1 MKPEDKKI
9 NELIEKT
16 SQKTADHVIKNL
28 RNKRIIV
35 SENTLKKNVE
45 SLLRLYPYLEKNV
58 QLKNKI
64 SGALDMINNTPYFRI
79 IDLYYFKRKTV
90 EETAEILETDV
101 SNIYKKKRLLINNL
115 KEILFADDLG
125 EEIMQNSRFYK

>member
-1 MKPEDKKI
+1 M
-9 NELIEKT
+9 
-16 SQKTADHVIKNL
+16 
-28 RNKRIIV
+28 
-35 SENTLKKNVE
+35 
-45 SLLRLYPYLEKNV
+45 
-58 QLKNKI
+58 
-64 SGALDMINNTPYFRI
+64 
-79 IDLYYFKRKTV
+79 YYFKRKTV

>member
-64 SGALDMINNTPYFRI
+64 SSALDMINNTPYFRI